1 MMKIRCLIVDDEILA
16 QNILEEF
23 IGRIDDLELI
33 GKCNN
38 GIEALNFLNQNEV
51 DLVFLDIQ
59 MPLMTGTALLEAL
72 KSAPKTIFTTAYSNF
87 ALEGFELDAIDYLL
101 KPFAFER
108 FVKAV
113 EKFKRLRQEPV
124 VQPST
129 SSQND
134 KEDFLY
140 LKENKVIIK
149 TFLKDIIFVE
159 SAKNYVKVIT
169 KEREIVVYT
178 TITAM
183 MEKLNFKNFKR
194 IHRSFIINTDFIK
207 TFTAAYIELDEY
219 KIPIGR
225 NYKQEV
231 MDEFGITL

>member
-38 GIEALNFLNQNEV
+38 GVEALNFLNQNEV

-59 MPLMTGTALLEAL
+59 MPLMTGIALLEAL
-72 KSAPKTIFTTAYSNF
+72 KSVPKTIFTTAYSNF
-87 ALEGFELDAIDYLL
+87 ALDGFELDAVDYLL

-113 EKFKRLRQEPV
+113 EKYKKLQQKTEE
-124 VQPST
+124 QPNSK
-129 SSQND
+129 SKSDN
-134 KEDFLY
+134 EEYLY

-149 TFLKDIIFVE
+149 AFLKDIIFVE
-159 SAKNYVKVIT
+159 SAKNYVKVTT

-183 MEKLNFKNFKR
+183 MEKLNFQNFKR
-194 IHRSFIINTDFIK
+194 IHRSFIINTNFIK

-231 MDEFGITL
+231 MDEFGITI